1 MLQKI
6 IVFKNK
12 IISQKVKIALIYMY
26 IIIDWEN
33 IKNISKII
41 ILGDHMF

>member
-6 IVFKNK
+6 NNSFKNK
-12 IISQKVKIALIYMY
+12 IISQKVKITLIYMY

-41 ILGDHMF
+41 ILGT